1 MFPVNRQTFEPE
13 RRKGL
18 ILHAAILLLLLII
31 AVVILWVALTR
42 AHGGLFVLLMILLLL
57 IFIAFPMVGYRA
69 YALINAGYFLERD
82 GLRLKWGLRLEDIPV
97 TTVEWARL
105 ANESGFQI
113 SYPPFI
119 WQGAI
124 LGHRVIRDLGDVEFI
139 ASDMEKLVLI
149 ATHGKVFAISP
160 QDPKGFI
167 ASFQR
172 ILEMGSLS
180 PIPSRSAKPAV
191 FIRQVWQ
198 DRLAKLLLP
207 MNFIFNFILWVVTG
221 FIISNKQQIALGF
234 SSSGLPLEKVPS
246 ELILLLPVLSVLV
259 LITDLVMGLFF
270 FRKEEA
276 RITAYLLWVGG
287 IFTPALLLWAVV
299 LLSLQS

>member
-1 MFPVNRQTFEPE
+1 MFPENRQSFEPE

-18 ILHAAILLLLLII
+18 IFHSAALLLLLVLAIG
-31 AVVILWVALTR
+31 ILWVALTR
-42 AHGGLFVLLMILLLL
+42 AQGGLFVLLMILLLL
-57 IFIAFPMVGYRA
+57 LFIAIPLVGYRA

-97 TTVEWARL
+97 TTVEWVRL
-105 ANESGFQI
+105 AHESGFQI
-113 SYPPFI
+113 SLPPFI

-124 LGHRVIRDLGDVEFI
+124 LGHKGIHDLGEVEFI
-139 ASDMEKLVLI
+139 ASDTEKLVLI
-149 ATHGKVFAISP
+149 ATQAKVFAISP

-172 ILEMGSLS
+172 ILEMGSLT
-180 PIPSRSAKPAV
+180 PIPSRSAKPAF

-198 DRLAKLLLP
+198 DRLAKMLLP
-207 MNFIFNFILWVVTG
+207 LNFLFTFLLWVVTG
-221 FIISNKQQIALGF
+221 FIISSHQLIPLGF
-234 SSSGLPLEKVPS
+234 NPAGLPLEMVPS
-246 ELILLLPVLSVLV
+246 ELILLLPVLSMLV

-287 IFTPALLLWAVV
+287 IITPALLLWAVV
-299 LLSLQS
+299 LLSL